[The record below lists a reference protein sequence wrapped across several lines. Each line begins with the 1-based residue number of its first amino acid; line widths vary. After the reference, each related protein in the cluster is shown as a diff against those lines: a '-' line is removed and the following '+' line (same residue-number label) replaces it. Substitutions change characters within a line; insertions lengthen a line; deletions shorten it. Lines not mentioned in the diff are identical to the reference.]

1 MDERIGTMLGRYRLD
16 EKIGEG
22 GMAAVYC
29 AFDTKLE
36 RQVAIK
42 VITNRRQDSE
52 TFLKR
57 FDREAKALA
66 KLSHPGIMD
75 IHDYGDEDGLPYIVM
90 EYLPNGTLKQY
101 MGRPITYSQAA
112 KMLLPI
118 AEALAYAHAQGIV
131 HRDIKPANILF
142 SEHNRPLIGDFG
154 IVKVEESNTTEAL
167 TQVGSGIGTPA
178 YMSPEQGR
186 GTGVDHR
193 TDIYALGV
201 VFYELITGHRPY
213 EAPTPTSFFFKQMT
227 EPLPDPRVYVPGIPQ
242 EVVQFINKVLN
253 IDANQRIQSME
264 EFSQA
269 MTRFSSGKLGKSSF
283 EEAPTQLANAQLS
296 TLLDSQTGHQ
306 TNSTSQQ
313 VSKPPSHQFSTPP
326 VTPTTPPVS
335 YDSSNSV
342 PPIPVST
349 PESGSYVPPQKKKK
363 KTWII
368 FAVIGGLIGLGLL
381 CILVLWIIDP
391 LFAPDDGPDVNNEV
405 TFDGPLPNG
414 SLMPAEDFYEC
425 FNQTSYVS
433 EITSFE
439 GLRPLVCDNFDD
451 NRYSWFLDSFDNDY
465 VTADANIVDGVLRME
480 MTSKGEYTQF
490 WQWIPDLNT
499 GADLVVG
506 DMIVYFKFRQISGPS
521 ATMVGIDYREDE
533 NDNFYS
539 ISMYEGQDYMTLEY
553 FDGSSYN
560 ELSGVDTQNW
570 NHGSWNQIGIVING
584 SGHILMANDN
594 ELKFNDSSLPNP
606 GLVSLWV
613 GTIEAGETIVYE
625 IDDVLVVS
633 LD

>member
-22 GMAAVYC
+22 GMAAVYR

-36 RQVAIK
+36 REVAIK

-101 MGRPITYSQAA
+101 MGRPISYSQAA
-112 KMLLPI
+112 KMLSPI
-118 AEALAYAHAQGIV
+118 AEALTYAHARGII

-154 IVKVEESNTTEAL
+154 IVKVEEIDNTEAL
-167 TQVGSGIGTPA
+167 TQVGTGIGTPA

-186 GTGVDHR
+186 GSGVDHR

-201 VFYELITGHRPY
+201 VFYELITGRRPY

-227 EPLPDPRVYVPGIPQ
+227 EPLPDPRVYAPEIPQ
-242 EVVQFINKVLN
+242 EVVNFINKALN
-253 IDANQRIQSME
+253 IDANQRIQSMD

-269 MTRFSSGKLGKSSF
+269 MNRFSSGKVSKPTF
-283 EEAPTQLANAQLS
+283 EEAPTQLATPRLS
-296 TLLDSQTGHQ
+296 TMMDSQTGHQ

-313 VSKPPSHQFSTPP
+313 YAKPSSQQFSTPP
-326 VTPTTPPVS
+326 VTSSTTPAS

-349 PESGSYVPPQKKKK
+349 PDSGSYVPPKKKKK
-363 KTWII
+363 KTWIV

-381 CILVLWIIDP
+381 CILVLWLIDP
-391 LFAPDDGPDVNNEV
+391 LFAPDDGPNTSNEF

-425 FNQTSYVS
+425 FNQTTYVN
-433 EITSFE
+433 EITSFD

-506 DMIVYFKFRQISGPS
+506 DMIVYFKVRQISGPM

-533 NDNFYS
+533 NDNFFS

-553 FDGSSYN
+553 FNGSTYS
-560 ELSGVDTQNW
+560 ELSGVETKKW
-570 NHGSWNQIGIVING
+570 NHEDWNQIGIVINAT
-584 SGHILMANDN
+584 SHILMANDD
-594 ELKFNDSSLPNP
+594 ELKFNDNSLMDP

-625 IDDVLVVS
+625 IDDVLVVA
-633 LD
+633 LE